1 MITWIYSEGDI
12 STLKSNSSFMSCVKV
27 FHVTILQKCGFS
39 LCTQF
44 NIVCLDQ
51 NVTRKHALDWIMWH
65 LGTLSI
71 YRFRDTSEDKVKV
84 SLLLSAT
91 PSAQIWNSLI
101 PYVQVVSYPT
111 RWSFSFILGPLHWSS
126 NIQWTKKYS
135 AVMYYPPLY
144 TLIARTIVSQQN
156 SACWFLHD
164 LFSLFVF
171 NFKIYRYL
179 RFASIFFS
187 KMGYIHIVIFSLN
200 NGSSCQE
207 RINSL
212 GPVTS
217 MFTRISDIEF
227 IREGQVFKRWRQLQK
242 GSKLYK

>member
-71 YRFRDTSEDKVKV
+71 NRFRDTSEDKVKV

-101 PYVQVVSYPT
+101 PYVQGAFLTV
-111 RWSFSFILGPLHWSS
+111 
-126 NIQWTKKYS
+126 
-135 AVMYYPPLY
+135 PPNFQY
-144 TLIARTIVSQQN
+144 QN
-156 SACWFLHD
+156 EKWWAA
-164 LFSLFVF
+164 
-171 NFKIYRYL
+171 NQR
-179 RFASIFFS
+179 FFS
-187 KMGYIHIVIFSLN
+187 MKFSMYKR
-200 NGSSCQE
+200 SSLVEQRFFLLALE
-207 RINSL
+207 FGRNS
-212 GPVTS
+212 
-217 MFTRISDIEF
+217 
-227 IREGQVFKRWRQLQK
+227 
-242 GSKLYK
+242 